1 MRKEQEKYINLA
13 KKQRLRKD
21 IKKLVNDESYP
32 IELYDFFFN
41 ARRYSREVIERN
53 IPLMLYFIQEK
64 HLYQGAQKKY
74 PEFYKKI
81 SKYICKNDGLVSEE
95 LIELMLM
102 NKYIANYLLNGGSAD
117 LIFDLYQNF
126 KLGVKRD
133 QLYLCGGSAKIDDTL
148 CSSDKIFLEKRAIE
162 TFFQEDEYGEL
173 ISYLFCIWK
182 MEEERINDHSFYFDV
197 LKKEDLLAALDS
209 KLPYTEFEEFKG
221 PVGTLGDKLLTKRWG
236 ILYTEFK
243 DRYDYSIPDP
253 QIKEAVEFLKK
264 NGIRGTISSL
274 CYLVVSKKVSSYSL
288 EIKFY
293 NCFNVY
299 VYNGKISAEGKPTL
313 TLVLYANGNINIIKT
328 INKKE
333 IARPMTLKELI
344 VIKQKFGKNNVFFN
358 DFIDML
364 ESYMKEKPIWKDVEK
379 YYSNNKFIV
388 PVSFY
393 DVFEAKSRKDI
404 LKKYKLYNDPEKI
417 DLNVAYIISKC
428 YSMVDDDSREIIIE
442 YNSTKYIRDLDINH
456 LYGNVK
462 DLKVSGK
469 AKFLTNILSDKVFIE
484 EIKSREFK
492 EQKGYDAF
500 EDFVYECCEAYVFNC
515 MTAKVK
521 ISLKLRTLFEV
532 LSECDALIG
541 DKKLAKYFSK
551 KHSTRKK
558 HPVEGY
564 AITNDKYDL
573 YAASN
578 YLPKLSEECKLF
590 EIPIK
595 ELGSKYRVVS
605 DAKSLYDAAMMIKN
619 FSIIKSITRDMEK
632 GKSILLIHDN
642 KELIKINKDKKGKF
656 YCDDKMIHV
665 SKEQKD
671 LIEFL
676 LN

>member
-21 IKKLVNDESYP
+21 IQKLVNDESYP

-162 TFFQEDEYGEL
+162 TFSQEDEYGEL

-182 MEEERINDHSFYFDV
+182 MEEERMNVHSFYFDV

-209 KLPYTEFEEFKG
+209 KLPYSEFEEFKG
-221 PVGTLGDKLLTKRWG
+221 SVGTLGDKLLTKRWG

-253 QIKEAVEFLKK
+253 KIKEAVDLLKK
-264 NGIRGTISSL
+264 NGIRGTISSP

-299 VYNGKISAEGKPTL
+299 VYNGKISADGKPTL

-333 IARPMTLKELI
+333 ITRPMTLKELI
-344 VIKQKFGKNNVFFN
+344 VIKRKFEKNNVFFN

-364 ESYMKEKPIWKDVEK
+364 ESYMKEKPIWKEVEK
-379 YYSNNKFIV
+379 YYNNNNFIV

-393 DVFEAKSRKDI
+393 DVFEAKSRNDI
-404 LKKYKLYNDPEKI
+404 LKKYKLYNDPEKT
-417 DLNVAYIISKC
+417 DLNAAYIISKC
-428 YSMVDDDSREIIIE
+428 YSMVDNDSKEILTVSTSDRYTE
-442 YNSTKYIRDLDINH
+442 NLNSFFSYR
-456 LYGNVK
+456 NVK
-462 DLKVSGK
+462 NLRISGK
-469 AKFLTNILSDKVFIE
+469 AKFLTNILSDKVFNE
-484 EIKSREFK
+484 EIKNREFK
-492 EQKGYDAF
+492 EQEEYDALG
-500 EDFVYECCEAYVFNC
+500 DFVYECCEAYVFNC

-521 ISLKLRTLFEV
+521 ISLKPRTLFEV

-541 DKKLAKYFSK
+541 NKELIKYFSK

-558 HPVEGY
+558 HPAQGY
-564 AITNDKYDL
+564 AINNYQYDL

-578 YLPKLSEECKLF
+578 YLPKLSEGCKLF

-595 ELGSKYRVVS
+595 ELGSKYRIVS
-605 DAKSLYDAAMMIKN
+605 DAKSLYDAAMMIKSFYTIEN
-619 FSIIKSITRDMEK
+619 ITKDMEK
-632 GKSILLIHDN
+632 GKSALLIHNN
-642 KELIKINKDKKGKF
+642 KEVIKINKDKKGKF

-665 SKEQKD
+665 SKERKN